1 MGDNDRGQIT
11 FYRSYFEAAQNLS
24 AKDRTA
30 YYDAV
35 LRYAFLDEEPVLKGP
50 SAAVFSVVRPILDSS
65 RRKSEAGKK
74 AKGVPKA
81 NTKQTESKPEA
92 NESNPEANVKQEQ
105 TESKY
110 KNKNK
115 IKNKCYESPYPLFA
129 RMAELVP
136 DGVLGS
142 ALRTKLDEWM
152 TYKHQR
158 REDYTEQGLTALVSR
173 LQKAQAEFGEDS
185 VCDLI
190 TECMASNWQGIIFD
204 KLSDRKAGDARR
216 PAAGNA
222 GKVQSGYYGGQTVAS
237 DWSRSAVARMMENGG
252 DPA

>member
-1 MGDNDRGQIT
+1 MAREYFCCYHSYLEVMEQLNDTERGRLFTACLTYSKTGEAPELRGNERFVFPAFRSQIDRDNANYEETCRK
-11 FYRSYFEAAQNLS
+11 RVKS
-24 AKDRTA
+24 ANARWSA
-30 YYDAV
+30 NDANASKSIPD
-35 LRYAFLDEEPVLKGP
+35 YANDAKEKEKE
-50 SAAVFSVVRPILDSS
+50 
-65 RRKSEAGKK
+65 KTKTK
-74 AKGVPKA
+74 AK
-81 NTKQTESKPEA
+81 TKD
-92 NESNPEANVKQEQ
+92 
-105 TESKY
+105 
-110 KNKNK
+110 
-115 IKNKCYESPYPLFA
+115 IKSPYPLFS

-142 ALRTKLDEWM
+142 VLRTKLDEWM

-173 LQKAQAEFGEDS
+173 LQKAQAEFGEDG

-222 GKVQSGYYGGQTVAS
+222 GKVQSGYYGGQTGAS
-237 DWSRSAVARMMENGG
+237 DWSRAAVARMMETGG